1 MVTAQDFVPTSRLR
15 SRRITGNR
23 CRDTGLEML
32 ESRSITTGH
41 RHPQQ
46 REPARNPANFG
57 GWEMSAIILLHADD
71 PEFAEIIQ
79 FGNGQENL
87 VFSSVEKADM
97 WLQKNAKV
105 GWCTRIIDLDD

>member
-1 MVTAQDFVPTSRLR
+1 
-15 SRRITGNR
+15 
-23 CRDTGLEML
+23 
-32 ESRSITTGH
+32 
-41 RHPQQ
+41 
-46 REPARNPANFG
+46 
-57 GWEMSAIILLHADD
+57 MSAIILLHADD